1 MKRAR
6 PALDATNIRAMQSID
21 AAAMLEKRAH
31 GDPTWSP
38 VPVAQPPTV

>member
-6 PALDATNIRAMQSID
+6 PALDAANIRAIHSIY
-21 AAAMLEKRAH
+21 AAAMLEKSTY

-38 VPVAQPPTV
+38 VPVAQPPTA

>member
-6 PALDATNIRAMQSID
+6 SALDAANIRAMQSIY
-21 AAAMLEKRAH
+21 AAAMLEKSTH

-38 VPVAQPPTV
+38 VPVAQQPTV